1 MILDHPKAR
10 RPSITD
16 RNESGT
22 LVGFYTLPDGSYHGF
37 VAYREDARLT
47 DVHSDIGFDFTVADG
62 WNPHVHNHGTET
74 EFKPWEAVLIVN
86 PGAQV
91 LAPADVAF
99 NFLGSP
105 GEPVWILPQTFQPGL
120 LYLGVGAEAIEPGTF
135 QDDKFRL
142 ELKAVTGPGDFSLY
156 LVDGFGKPTA
166 FMNTRDGITAA
177 DRYDVIAGSHVHM
190 SWGFTR
196 PGTYTV
202 TMQASG
208 TLANGTP
215 TTPGPRTYTFVVLE
229 PTAPTL
235 SLRAVTDGQLQLSF
249 PTEIRVNYQLQRRAL
264 LDGGPWLP
272 VGELIAGTGEQKQL
286 TVPAAD
292 TTGFLRVVTTP

>member
-1 MILDHPKAR
+1 
-10 RPSITD
+10 
-16 RNESGT
+16 
-22 LVGFYTLPDGSYHGF
+22 
-37 VAYREDARLT
+37 
-47 DVHSDIGFDFTVADG
+47 
-62 WNPHVHNHGTET
+62 
-74 EFKPWEAVLIVN
+74 
-86 PGAQV
+86 
-91 LAPADVAF
+91 
-99 NFLGSP
+99 
-105 GEPVWILPQTFQPGL
+105 
-120 LYLGVGAEAIEPGTF
+120 
-135 QDDKFRL
+135 
-142 ELKAVTGPGDFSLY
+142 
-156 LVDGFGKPTA
+156 
-166 FMNTRDGITAA
+166 
-177 DRYDVIAGSHVHM
+177 M

-292 TTGFLRVVTTP
+292 TTGFLRVVTTR